1 MEDFD
6 IDKLLQDENSDQIWK
21 LYSKAKDSLPYKSR
35 MENLTWRMM
44 YLNSHKPKNLDPSA
58 EEFDY
63 IAHIKKMGQDH
74 NNTFVDFNHEVDN
87 GKFFEKDVEMEDFN
101 NDFFDNLHNPM
112 NLNNHE
118 ALTSSYKNSLPVSH
132 SNSAITSL
140 SHSNSITSI
149 NMNAPSPITVRPI
162 HSRSN
167 SSHSTS
173 QSGQIFPK
181 FNRTYSTPK
190 SNLTSNLKSKLTPT
204 FDHPTTSTTSS
215 ATIPTSYQFNDFD
228 FESNNDF
235 DFEIHSHKNSVVNLN
250 ELNSPYTNTSSSLPT
265 HFNSPLFDENSYFD
279 NFKNLE
285 RPKNKRSKTNIKKKS
300 HSPEM
305 IEEEKKK
312 DKKNSNNN
320 IMDGNVSCTNCHT
333 KTTPLWRRNAD
344 GQPLCNACGLFLKLH
359 GVVRPLSLK
368 TDVIKKRQRGTNSSK
383 KITVKDGDD
392 LNPTNLVMDK
402 KSPKKRRPV
411 NIPTG
416 DSPSSKPVNS
426 LGSIPTSVPN
436 SLSNSTNSFGLG
448 INGTPISTPSSVTG
462 MNVKREEELHAI
474 HELDDSLLN
483 SEYLQEDN
491 LDWLSMAL

>member
-1 MEDFD
+1 MDEFD
-6 IDKLLQDENSDQIWK
+6 IEKLLQDENSDQIWK

-44 YLNSHKPKNLDPSA
+44 YLNSHKPSKNLDPSA

-74 NNTFVDFNHEVDN
+74 NNTFVDFQDIDN
-87 GKFFEKDVEMEDFN
+87 GKFFEKDVEMEDFNVN

-118 ALTSSYKNSLPVSH
+118 ALTNSFKNQPQPISH
-132 SNSAITSL
+132 SGSIHSAITSL

-167 SSHSTS
+167 SSHSTT

-204 FDHPTTSTTSS
+204 FDHPTTSTSSS

-250 ELNSPYTNTSSSLPT
+250 ELNSPYTNTTSSSLPT

-285 RPKNKRSKTNIKKKS
+285 RPKTKRSKTIKKKS

-312 DKKNSNNN
+312 DKKTSNNN

-392 LNPTNLVMDK
+392 LNPTNLIMDK

-411 NIPTG
+411 NIPNA
-416 DSPSSKPVNS
+416 DSPSSKSTGSLNS
-426 LGSIPTSVPN
+426 APTSVP
-436 SLSNSTNSFGLG
+436 NSFGLG
-448 INGTPISTPSSVTG
+448 INGTPNTTPSSVG
-462 MNVKREEELHAI
+462 IKREEELHAI

-483 SEYLQEDN
+483 LEYLQEDN